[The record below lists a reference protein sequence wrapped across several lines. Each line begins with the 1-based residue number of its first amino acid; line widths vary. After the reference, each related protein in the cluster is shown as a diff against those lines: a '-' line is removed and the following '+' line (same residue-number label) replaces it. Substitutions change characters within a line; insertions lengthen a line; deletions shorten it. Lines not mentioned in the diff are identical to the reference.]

1 MLARISPEDIV
12 IYANTALA
20 DYLRAS
26 KQEIIGTPLEVLA
39 SRCTGELSSC
49 FSRSDSVRNTNRLV
63 TDDEGRVFEA
73 KSYSESGVLDIVLDE
88 VTTAENIG
96 GELSKASGVPFESLT
111 EEELRTARQPERRY
125 LSVGFTILRDVN
137 AMAERL
143 PPMEARLIVDSFLEE
158 AVDAILE
165 PGGTVGS
172 TSGNAILG
180 IFGAPRNFLDHPLRA
195 VKAAC
200 ATMQKSSALHAGFH
214 REGKEILPCSC
225 GIWTG
230 ETLVGTLGGGP
241 SRHYTALGPTVELA
255 EKLGR
260 LARPGEI
267 LVPEHTLTHL
277 LRVLPEGWSH
287 FRAITEVEPDLSDFH
302 WTGDEIEPLPES
314 LRRIIFLVGPGVDQD
329 TSQAEF
335 SFDYLWSLK
344 VPGRDAATPI
354 LRVVR
359 TSAIGDS
366 IEFRGDNVIA
376 VETTQILGKYRL
388 VEVLGTGGMGR
399 VWRGVDR
406 FGNNVAIKILHS
418 HESVTEAQLK
428 RFRREAEIMARL
440 PHRNIC
446 RVYEMNEFE
455 GIQFIAMEYV
465 DGLSLADLLYG
476 GRDSS
481 FVSHGAV
488 DLQTLIQSLRS
499 ERLAKAVDPEAAAE
513 EEQVRAKSKAT
524 RVLPVQQSL
533 SIVLRVCEAI
543 QFAHEHGV
551 LHRDLKPGNIL
562 LREDGEPLV
571 ADFGLAKISTPVG
584 SQSLSVSGHVVG
596 TLENMPPEQAESSKD
611 VDERADVYAI
621 GTILFQ
627 MLTGKRHFEATG
639 NIVTDAQALRTHEP
653 PRLRAINPKIDVDL
667 EIITLKALRN
677 DPSRRY
683 QSVSALRADLERYR
697 RGEVITAKP
706 VSALDLARK
715 IVQRNRAA
723 TAISAVSLA
732 VIIGMVVL
740 AVWSLSRQLAT
751 ETAARMESE
760 QLRSEAE
767 THKTLAEEKRLE
779 AESKEHIATEQLQR
793 IKDLLAAKQE
803 AEDAAAAARAS
814 TQLAMAETEAERGL
828 REKAERERAEQES
841 LLQQTQK
848 QIEEIQSSVAEVPE
862 PPLPFEAQPDRD
874 PAAMA
879 AAHRAISE
887 ALTIFHLEL
896 SPFELQ
902 RYDKNPDR
910 VIQLL
915 SRAIDLVSGALCSH
929 PQLREAWMLKGR
941 LHLAAMEFPSAV
953 SAFSKADELALS
965 NHPKDRLNN
974 PFKQSDDDA
983 ATMRTFAENLS
994 TTGSSR
1000 NNETT
1005 DALLRSSSPHDH
1017 ATGSVLRFLSSKPAL
1032 IKPGLPKESPLG
1044 REPGSGEMA
1053 LALMT
1058 DNQLEQAPT
1067 VSGNRNSPGGI
1078 SATLVGNASNLSGLR
1093 GAPVN
1098 TLTLQKCAAVD
1109 WETVATLPLENLD
1122 LSDSPIE
1129 SLPSNPRTFLRLRS
1143 LSLANTRIQSLEALR
1158 MMTQLETLSL
1168 AGSDASDLSPLLNCR
1183 RLRNLDLSATN
1194 PASLRTLLM
1203 LPLESLT
1210 LSPLLITDKTSLM
1223 AIRGHRTLR
1232 SLRTPEDP
1240 PTHAPAL
1247 FWQKLENGHYD
1258 TPQEEVDHQQDL
1270 LSQ

>member
-1 MLARISPEDIV
+1 MARISPEDIV
-12 IYANTALA
+12 IYANAALA

-26 KQEIIGTPLEVLA
+26 KQDLIGTPLEVLA
-39 SRCTGELSSC
+39 SRCGGELSSC

-63 TDDEGRVFEA
+63 TDDDGRVFEA

-88 VTTAENIG
+88 VTTAETIG
-96 GELSKASGVPFESLT
+96 GELSTASGVPFDSLT

-125 LSVGFTILRDVN
+125 LSVGFTMLRDVN
-137 AMAERL
+137 AMTERL

-158 AVDAILE
+158 AVDAIME
-165 PGGTVGS
+165 TGGTVGS
-172 TSGNAILG
+172 TSGNSILG

-200 ATMQKSSALHAGFH
+200 ATMQKSSSLHDGFH

-241 SRHYTALGPTVELA
+241 SRHYTALGPSVELS
-255 EKLGR
+255 EKLCR

-287 FRAITEVEPDLSDFH
+287 FRAITETEPDLSDFQ
-302 WTGDEIEPLPES
+302 WTGDEIEPLPEP

-344 VPGRDAATPI
+344 VPGRDTATPI

-366 IEFRGDNVIA
+366 IELRGDNVIA
-376 VETTQILGKYRL
+376 AQTAQILGKYRL
-388 VEVLGTGGMGR
+388 LEVLGTGGMGR
-399 VWRGVDR
+399 VWRAVDR
-406 FGNNVAIKILHS
+406 FGNNVAIKVLHS

-455 GIQFIAMEYV
+455 GIQYIAMEYV
-465 DGLSLADLLYG
+465 DGLSLADLIFG
-476 GRDSS
+476 GKDSS
-481 FVSHGAV
+481 QVSQGAV
-488 DLQTLIQSLRS
+488 DLPTLIRSLRS
-499 ERLAKAVDPEAAAE
+499 ERLHKAEDPEAAAE
-513 EEQVRAKSKAT
+513 EEQARAKSKT
-524 RVLPVQQSL
+524 SRVLPVQQSL

-571 ADFGLAKISTPVG
+571 ADFGLAKINTPDG

-611 VDERADVYAI
+611 VDERADVYAM

-653 PRLRAINPKIDVDL
+653 PRLRSINPKLDVDL

-723 TAISAVSLA
+723 AAISAVSLA
-732 VIIGMVVL
+732 VIIGMVVV

-751 ETAARMESE
+751 ETAARKESDE
-760 QLRSEAE
+760 LRSEAE
-767 THKTLAEEKRLE
+767 GHKLLAEEKRLE

-793 IKDLLAAKQE
+793 IKDLLAEKQA
-803 AEDAAAAARAS
+803 AEDAVIAARAS
-814 TQLAMAETEAERGL
+814 TQLAQAETEAERGL
-828 REKAERERAEQES
+828 REKAERERAEQEN
-841 LLQQTQK
+841 LVQQTKK
-848 QIEEIQSSVAEVPE
+848 QIEEIQSAVAEVPE
-862 PPLPFEAQPDRD
+862 PPPSFEPKPQRD

-879 AAHRAISE
+879 AAQRAVSE

-902 RYDKNPDR
+902 RYEKNPDR

-915 SRAIDLVSGALCSH
+915 SRALDLVSGTLCSH
-929 PQLREAWMLKGR
+929 PQFRDAWMLKGR
-941 LHLAAMEFPSAV
+941 LHLAAMEYPSAV
-953 SAFSKADELALS
+953 TAFSKAEEITA
-965 NHPKDRLNN
+965 KDRTN
-974 PFKQSDDDA
+974 KRHADSDDDA
-983 ATMRTFAENLS
+983 TAMRTFAGNLS

-1000 NNETT
+1000 VNETT
-1005 DALLRSSSPHDH
+1005 DALLRSDSPQDH
-1017 ATGSVLRFLSSKPAL
+1017 AAGSILRFLSSKPAL
-1032 IKPGLPKESPLG
+1032 VKSGLQKDSPLG
-1044 REPGSGEMA
+1044 REPGSSE
-1053 LALMT
+1053 LALTLML
-1058 DNQLEQAPT
+1058 DNNLEQAPI
-1067 VSGNRNSPGGI
+1067 VSGNRTSPGGI
-1078 SATLVGNASNLSGLR
+1078 SATLVGNAANLSALR

-1098 TLTLQKCAAVD
+1098 ALTLQNCATVD
-1109 WETVATLPLENLD
+1109 WETLTTLPIENLD

-1129 SLPSNPRTFLRLRS
+1129 SLPPSPRSFLRLRS
-1143 LSLANTRIQSLEALR
+1143 LNLTNTHIRSLEALR
-1158 MMTQLETLSL
+1158 MMPQLETLNL
-1168 AGSDASDLSPLLNCR
+1168 AGSFVSDLSPLLNCR

-1194 PASLRTLLM
+1194 PSSLRILLT

-1210 LSPLLITDKTSLM
+1210 LSPLRITDKASLM

-1240 PTHAPAL
+1240 PTHAPLL

-1258 TPQEEVDHQQDL
+1258 MPQDEGSGGDAGSPEGAHL
-1270 LSQ
+1270 

>member
-1 MLARISPEDIV
+1 MTSPSLRARGTMLARISPEDIV
-12 IYANTALA
+12 IYANAALA

-26 KQEIIGTPLEVLA
+26 KQDLIGTPLEVLA

-49 FSRSDSVRNTNRLV
+49 FSRSHSARNSNRLV

-88 VTTAENIG
+88 VTTAASIG
-96 GELSKASGVPFESLT
+96 GELSTASGVPFDSLT

-125 LSVGFTILRDVN
+125 LSVGFTMLRDVN
-137 AMAERL
+137 TMAERL

-172 TSGNAILG
+172 ASGNSILG

-230 ETLVGTLGGGP
+230 EALVGTLGGGP
-241 SRHYTALGPTVELA
+241 SRHYTALGSSVELS
-255 EKLGR
+255 EKLCR

-277 LRVLPEGWSH
+277 LRVLPDGWSH
-287 FRAITEVEPDLSDFH
+287 LRAITEAEPDLSDFQ
-302 WTGDEIEPLPES
+302 WTGDDIEPLPEP
-314 LRRIIFLVGPGVDQD
+314 LRRIIFLVGPGVDLD
-329 TSQAEF
+329 TSQAEY

-344 VPGRDAATPI
+344 VPGRDTATPI

-359 TSAIGDS
+359 MSDIGDS

-376 VETTQILGKYRL
+376 AQTAQILGKYRL

-406 FGNNVAIKILHS
+406 FGNNVAIKVLHS

-455 GIQFIAMEYV
+455 GIQYIAMEYV
-465 DGLSLADLLYG
+465 DGLSLADLLFG
-476 GRDSS
+476 SNASS
-481 FVSHGAV
+481 HVSAGAI
-488 DLQTLIQSLRS
+488 DLPTLIRSLRL
-499 ERLAKAVDPEAAAE
+499 ERQHKAGNPDEAAG
-513 EEQVRAKSKAT
+513 EEQARAKSKT
-524 RVLPVQQSL
+524 SRVLPVQQSL

-571 ADFGLAKISTPVG
+571 ADFGLAKIDTPDG

-627 MLTGKRHFEATG
+627 MLTGRRHFEATG

-653 PRLRAINPKIDVDL
+653 PRLRTLNARLDVDL

-732 VIIGMVVL
+732 VIIGMVTVS
-740 AVWSLSRQLAT
+740 VWSLSRQLAT
-751 ETAARMESE
+751 ETAARKESE

-767 THKTLAEEKRLE
+767 NHKRLAEEKRLE
-779 AESKEHIATEQLQR
+779 AESKEHVATEQLQR
-793 IKDLLAAKQE
+793 IKDLLAEKQA
-803 AEDAAAAARAS
+803 AEDAVIAARAS
-814 TQLAMAETEAERGL
+814 TRQALAETEAERGL
-828 REKAERERAEQES
+828 REKAERERAEQAS
-841 LLQQTQK
+841 LLQQTIK
-848 QIEEIQSSVAEVPE
+848 QIEDIQAPVATTPE
-862 PPLPFEAQPDRD
+862 TPFEPKPLRD
-874 PAAMA
+874 PAVMA
-879 AAHRAISE
+879 AAQRAIGE
-887 ALTIFHLEL
+887 ALTIFHFEL

-902 RYDKNPDR
+902 RYEKNPDP
-910 VIQLL
+910 VVQLL
-915 SRAIDLVSGALCSH
+915 SRAQDLVSEALGANV
-929 PQLREAWMLKGR
+929 QFREAWMIKGR
-941 LHLAAMEFPSAV
+941 LHMAAMEFPPAV
-953 SAFSKADELALS
+953 RAFSKAGELTNTPRA
-965 NHPKDRLNN
+965 RN
-974 PFKQSDDDA
+974 PSKFPDDDP
-983 ATMRTFAENLS
+983 ATMLGFAENLS
-994 TTGSSR
+994 TTGISR
-1000 NNETT
+1000 NSEII
-1005 DALLRSSSPHDH
+1005 DALMRSGNPDNH
-1017 ATGSVLRFLSSKPAL
+1017 ATGNILRFLAGKPTL
-1032 IKPGLPKESPLG
+1032 IKSGLPKESPLG
-1044 REPGSGEMA
+1044 REPGTSE
-1053 LALMT
+1053 LALTLML
-1058 DNQLEQAPT
+1058 DNNLDQVPT
-1067 VSGNRNSPGGI
+1067 ISGDRSAPGGL
-1078 SATLVGNASNLSGLR
+1078 SATLDDNAANLSALR
-1093 GAPVN
+1093 GITVSS
-1098 TLTLQKCAAVD
+1098 LTLKNCASVD
-1109 WETVATLPLENLD
+1109 WETLATLPLESLD

-1129 SLPSNPRTFLRLRS
+1129 SLPPGPRSFLRLRS
-1143 LSLANTRIQSLEALR
+1143 LNLANTRIRSLEAVR
-1158 MMTQLETLSL
+1158 MMPQLETLNL
-1168 AGSDASDLSPLLNCR
+1168 AGSDATELSPLLNCR
-1183 RLRNLDLSATN
+1183 RLRTLDLSATN
-1194 PASLRTLLM
+1194 PSSLRTLLM

-1210 LSPLLITDKTSLM
+1210 LSPLLITDKASLL

-1232 SLRTPEDP
+1232 SLRTPDDP
-1240 PTHAPAL
+1240 PTHAPLL

-1258 TPQEEVDHQQDL
+1258 TPTNDEVL
-1270 LSQ
+1270 P